1 MLDPIRTLLATGKKN
16 LASAGISQVDAELL
30 LAHFLQLSR
39 MDLHARNFDINPV
52 ELVRISKAFTDAIE
66 TRIEGRPTQYIIG
79 EAPFRYLMLDVGEGV
94 LIPRPETESLV
105 ELALTECE
113 KRTGPLTIVDLGS
126 GSGAIALSLAS
137 ELAGKREV
145 TIYAV
150 ESEPAAMIWLERNC
164 AKLDLP
170 VAIVHSSAQDALV
183 GLEADI
189 VIANP
194 PYIPDGQVLPDD
206 VQREPRSALFGGSA
220 DGMSI
225 PREFIAAATR
235 LLKPGGFFAC
245 EHHESQGDLFAGE
258 LRESYTEIALQND
271 LTDRPRFTTAYKTP
285 SN

>member
-1 MLDPIRTLLATGKKN
+1 MRSLLATGKKN
-16 LASAGISQVDAELL
+16 LASAGISEVDAELL
-30 LAHFLQLSR
+30 LADLLQISR
-39 MDLHARNFDINPV
+39 MELHARNFDINPV
-52 ELVRISKAFTDAIE
+52 ELARISSAFMEAIA

-79 EAPFRYLMLDVGEGV
+79 EAPFRYLMLEVGEGV

-105 ELALTECE
+105 DLALTECE

-145 TIYAV
+145 AIYAV
-150 ESEPAAMIWLERNC
+150 ERELAAIAWLERNC
-164 AKLDLP
+164 AKLALS
-170 VAIVHSSAQDALV
+170 VIVIHSSAQDALL

-194 PYIPDGQVLPDD
+194 PYIPNSQSLPDD
-206 VQREPRSALFGGSA
+206 VQREPSSALFGGSA

-225 PREFIAAATR
+225 PREFIGAATR
-235 LLKPGGFFAC
+235 LLKSGGYFAC
-245 EHHESQGDLFAGE
+245 EHHESQGVLFVDA
-258 LRESYTEIALQND
+258 LRASYTEVTLHKD
-271 LTDRPRFTTAYKTP
+271 LTERPRFTTAYKTP

>member
-1 MLDPIRTLLATGKKN
+1 MDPIRTLLATGKKN
-16 LASAGISQVDAELL
+16 LATAGIAEVDAELL
-30 LAHFLQLSR
+30 LAHLLQISR
-39 MDLHARNFDINPV
+39 LELHARNFEINEV
-52 ELVRISKAFTDAIE
+52 ELARISNAFMDAIAV
-66 TRIEGRPTQYIIG
+66 RIEGRPTQYIIG
-79 EAPFRYLMLDVGEGV
+79 EAPFRYLMLEVGEGV

-105 ELALTECE
+105 DLALTECE
-113 KRTGPLTIVDLGS
+113 KRTGPITIVDLGS
-126 GSGAIALSLAS
+126 GTGAIALSLAS

-150 ESEPAAMIWLERNC
+150 ERELAAIAWLERNC
-164 AKLDLP
+164 TKLALP
-170 VAIVHSSAQDALV
+170 VTIVHSSAQDALL

-206 VQREPRSALFGGSA
+206 VAREPRSALFGGST
-220 DGMSI
+220 DGMNI

-235 LLKPGGFFAC
+235 LLKPGGFFAS

-258 LRESYTEIALQND
+258 LHESYTEIALHND
-271 LTDRPRFTTAYKTP
+271 LTERPRFTTAYKTP